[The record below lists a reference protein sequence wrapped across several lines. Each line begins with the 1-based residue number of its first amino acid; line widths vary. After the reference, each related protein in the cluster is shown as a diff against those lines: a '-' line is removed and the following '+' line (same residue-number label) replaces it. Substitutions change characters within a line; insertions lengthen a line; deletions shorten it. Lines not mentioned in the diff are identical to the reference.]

1 LLGDKTLD
9 RFGPALTVKLG
20 AYIGGVAWGA
30 AILIAVPLSDSHP
43 LLALIII
50 NLGFIVV
57 GFGIGPMFPAF
68 ILAAGATSGVAPA
81 VAIARVGVI
90 GIAGYFFGPTLTGLI
105 SEVTSLPI
113 ALFFPIVMLFLAGYL
128 SRTIHTDK
136 DRH

>member
-1 LLGDKTLD
+1 L
-9 RFGPALTVKLG
+9 
-20 AYIGGVAWGA
+20 WGA
-30 AILIAVPLSDSHP
+30 AILIAVPLSESHP
-43 LLALIII
+43 LAALIII
-50 NLGFIVV
+50 NLGFIAV

-68 ILAAGATSGVAPA
+68 ILAAGATPGVAPA

-113 ALFFPIVMLFLAGYL
+113 ALFFPIIMLFLSGYL